1 MSMVVTLVHTFVL
14 VSSRLD
20 YNRHTQQYL
29 IFNQDFT
36 GERMSLPRKRLVVLA
51 LVLFI
56 IMGLITPFIGSNSAF
71 AQQPTVSIAT
81 VTGTPPGPRVT
92 VNSDQEQINVRAGPS
107 AGGEYPVVGILE
119 QGETVPALGRS
130 PGGDW
135 IEIVYP
141 TVNGGVAWVY
151 AYLVTVS
158 GGELP
163 IVESPPTPTPRV
175 TPTID
180 PTLAAQLIVE
190 IGPTRMP
197 TFTQPP
203 PVQMPTYTQAPPIS
217 LAGGLPMGFIIIG
230 LGVLGIFGLLI
241 SVIRGR

>member
-1 MSMVVTLVHTFVL
+1 M
-14 VSSRLD
+14 
-20 YNRHTQQYL
+20 
-29 IFNQDFT
+29 
-36 GERMSLPRKRLVVLA
+36 
-51 LVLFI
+51 
-56 IMGLITPFIGSNSAF
+56 
-71 AQQPTVSIAT
+71 
-81 VTGTPPGPRVT
+81 VT
-92 VNSDQEQINVRAGPS
+92 VNQDQEQINVRAGP
-107 AGGEYPVVGILE
+107 GVGDEYPIVGVLE
-119 QGETVPALGRS
+119 QGEKVPALGRS

-163 IVESPPTPTPRV
+163 IVAPPPTATPRV

-203 PVQMPTYTQAPPIS
+203 PVQMPTYTQAPAIS
-217 LAGGLPMGFIIIG
+217 VAGGLPMGFIIIG
-230 LGVLGIFGLLI
+230 MAVIGLFGLLI
-241 SVIRGR
+241 SVFRGR

>member
-1 MSMVVTLVHTFVL
+1 M
-14 VSSRLD
+14 R
-20 YNRHTQQYL
+20 QYKVKL
-29 IFNQDFT
+29 
-36 GERMSLPRKRLVVLA
+36 LVVIL
-51 LVLFI
+51 
-56 IMGLITPFIGSNSAF
+56 LIGGFSWLGFASTVRLNAY
-71 AQQPTVSIAT
+71 AQQPTVAIPT
-81 VTGTPPGPRVT
+81 VTSSPFGPMVT
-92 VNSDQEQINVRAGPS
+92 VNMDQEQINVRAGPG
-107 AGGEYPVVGILE
+107 AGEEYPIVGVLE
-119 QGETVPALGRS
+119 QGEKVPALGRS

-163 IVESPPTPTPRV
+163 IVEPPPTSTPRV

-190 IGPTRMP
+190 LGPTRMP

-203 PVQMPTYTQAPPIS
+203 PVQIPTYTQAPTIS
-217 LAGGLPMGFIIIG
+217 VAGGLPLAFIIIG
-230 LGVLGIFGLLI
+230 LAVVGLFGLLI
-241 SVIRGR
+241 SVFRGR

>member
-1 MSMVVTLVHTFVL
+1 MFIRKVRRWVIA
-14 VSSRLD
+14 
-20 YNRHTQQYL
+20 L
-29 IFNQDFT
+29 IF
-36 GERMSLPRKRLVVLA
+36 SLM
-51 LVLFI
+51 I
-56 IMGLITPFIGSNSAF
+56 YIGSFSDHAIRVL
-71 AQQPTVSIAT
+71 AQQPTVAIPT

-92 VNSDQEQINVRAGPS
+92 VNSDQEQINVRSGPS
-107 AGGEYPVVGILE
+107 AGGEYPIVGVLE

-135 IEIVYP
+135 IEIIYP

-163 IVESPPTPTPRV
+163 IVEPPPTPTPQV

-180 PTLAAQLIVE
+180 PTLAAQLIIEV
-190 IGPTRMP
+190 GPTRMP
-197 TFTQPP
+197 TYTQAP
-203 PVQMPTYTQAPPIS
+203 PVQMPTYTQAPSVSI
-217 LAGGLPMGFIIIG
+217 AGGLPMGFIIIG